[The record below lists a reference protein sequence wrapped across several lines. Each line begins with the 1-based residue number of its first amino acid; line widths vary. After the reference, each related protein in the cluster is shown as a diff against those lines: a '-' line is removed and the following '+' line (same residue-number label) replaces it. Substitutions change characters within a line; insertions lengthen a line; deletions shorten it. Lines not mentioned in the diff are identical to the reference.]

1 MEKFL
6 KLSLLGSIENFM
18 SSLAQQVSA
27 SALRDR
33 VFNERQLSE
42 LLGGG
47 DARRYGLVN
56 RALKDGSLIRLK
68 RGVYTLA
75 KAHRSAPVQDRKSV
89 V

>member
-1 MEKFL
+1 MQRERCAKVEIEKFL
-6 KLSLLGSIENFM
+6 KLSQLGSIENFM

-56 RALKDGSLIRLK
+56 RALKDG
-68 RGVYTLA
+68 
-75 KAHRSAPVQDRKSV
+75 RSFA
-89 V
+89 